1 MTKSLVI
8 ALVVAVG
15 GAAGLTA
22 WWLATPRHTGPATAV
37 APVATATVVRTNLAT
52 TTQMSGTIGYAD
64 SYTIPAQLSG
74 TITAL
79 PGPGAI
85 VTRGHTAFEVDGS
98 GVFLFYGTRPAW
110 RSFGIDM
117 TPGPDV
123 LELEQNLAALGY
135 AGDIEVDNTF
145 TWGTDEA
152 VRRWQLATGQLD
164 TGRIELGRI
173 TFQPGPV
180 RVNSDETNLGGAAE
194 PGQPVISASSPDP
207 VVNVPVPAAQTFLVH
222 PGDRVTVT
230 MPSGTTSTGRVAR
243 ISSIATPATGSSE
256 GGGGQS
262 SAPNNPQPA
271 AIPAVVSLDHPA
283 AAAYLDA
290 APVTVNVT
298 DRRVSGVLAVP
309 VTALVAL
316 AGGGYGVWVHA
327 AGSRHIV
334 AVTTGLFANAL
345 VQVTASQLQAG
356 DLVEVPAP

>member
-22 WWLATPRHTGPATAV
+22 WWLATPRHTGRATAV
-37 APVATATVVRTNLAT
+37 VPVATAAVVRTNLAT
-52 TTQMSGTIGYAD
+52 TTQLSGTIGYAD
-64 SYTIPAQLSG
+64 SYTITAQLPG

-79 PGPGAI
+79 PGPGAV
-85 VTRGHTAFEVDGS
+85 VTRGHPAFEVDGS

-110 RSFGIDM
+110 RSFEIGM

-123 LELEQNLAALGY
+123 LELEQNLAALDY
-135 AGDIEVDNTF
+135 AGDVYVDDTF

-152 VRRWQLATGQLD
+152 IRRWQLATGQPD
-164 TGRIELGRI
+164 TGDIDLGRI
-173 TFQPGPV
+173 TFAPGAV
-180 RVNSDETNLGGAAE
+180 RVNGDVATLGGGTE
-194 PGQPVISASSPDP
+194 PGQPVISASSPEP

-230 MPSGTTSTGRVAR
+230 MPSGATSTGRVVG
-243 ISSIATPATGSSE
+243 ISSIATAATGSAE
-256 GGGGQS
+256 GGGQS
-262 SAPNNPQPA
+262 SAPNGPQPA
-271 AIPAVVSLDHPA
+271 TVPAVVSLDHPSVA
-283 AAAYLDA
+283 LHLDA

-316 AGGGYGVWVHA
+316 AGGGYGVWVDA

-345 VQVTASQLQAG
+345 VQVNASQSQAG

>member
-1 MTKSLVI
+1 MTRSLVI
-8 ALVVAVG
+8 ALVVALG
-15 GAAGLTA
+15 GAAGITA
-22 WWLATPRHTGPATAV
+22 WWLATPRHTGPATAGV
-37 APVATATVVRTNLAT
+37 PVATATVVRTNLAT

-64 SYTIPAQLSG
+64 SYTITAQLPG

-79 PGPGAI
+79 SGPGAI

-110 RSFGIDM
+110 RSFEIGM

-123 LELEQNLAALGY
+123 LELEQNLSALGY
-135 AGDIEVDNTF
+135 AGDIAVDNTF
-145 TWGTDEA
+145 TWGTNEA
-152 VRRWQLATGQLD
+152 IRRWQLATGQLD
-164 TGRIELGRI
+164 TGHIELGRI
-173 TFQPGPV
+173 TFQPGAV
-180 RVNSDETNLGGAAE
+180 RVNSDVAGLGGVAE

-230 MPSGTTSTGRVAR
+230 MPSGTTSTGRVVG
-243 ISSIATPATGSSE
+243 ISSIATAATGSSE
-256 GGGGQS
+256 GGGQS
-262 SAPNNPQPA
+262 SAPNGSQPA
-271 AIPAVVSLDHPA
+271 TVPALVSLDHPSVA
-283 AAAYLDA
+283 AHLDA
-290 APVTVNVT
+290 APVTVNVI

-316 AGGGYGVWVHA
+316 AGGGYGVWVEA
-327 AGSRHIV
+327 GGSRHIV

-345 VQVTASQLQAG
+345 VQVTAIQLHAG

>member
-22 WWLATPRHTGPATAV
+22 WWLATPRHTGPATAAV
-37 APVATATVVRTNLAT
+37 PVATAAVVRTNLAT

-64 SYTIPAQLSG
+64 SYTITAQLPG

-79 PGPGAI
+79 PGPGAV
-85 VTRGHTAFEVDGS
+85 VTRGHPAFEVDGS

-110 RSFGIDM
+110 RSFVIGM

-135 AGDIEVDNTF
+135 AGDIYVDDTF

-152 VRRWQLATGQLD
+152 IRRWQLATGQPD
-164 TGRIELGRI
+164 TGHIDLGRI
-173 TFQPGPV
+173 TFAPGAV
-180 RVNSDETNLGGAAE
+180 RVNGDVATLGGAAE

-230 MPSGTTSTGRVAR
+230 MPSGATSTGRVVG
-243 ISSIATPATGSSE
+243 ISSIATAATGSAES
-256 GGGGQS
+256 GGQS
-262 SAPNNPQPA
+262 SAPNGPQPA
-271 AIPAVVSLDHPA
+271 TVPAVVSLDHPSA
-283 AAAYLDA
+283 AAHLDG

-316 AGGGYGVWVHA
+316 AGGGYGVWVEA

-345 VQVTASQLQAG
+345 VQVTASQIQAG